1 MFLNDEINNIK
12 SLNNKNN
19 FLENEI
25 FINFINEFIKKPE
38 IQNFFKFIIQD
49 IINDI
54 NKKTNEKYM
63 NENYYDSNN
72 KINLDVMKIETI
84 INKTIKEKEEE
95 EEQKEREKEKKK
107 IIRKT
112 MESTKSSYSVLKE
125 TNNNDEDN
133 FPEIKKYF
141 DDITMSVL
149 EKNSLSDKSSKNFK
163 EFCSVQIQI
172 MNDINKHNN
181 MEIYS
186 NQTILKNIYRTAI
199 SSKIFNVYQKNFSI
213 VIDTI
218 NQLLKNI
225 KDNLI
230 IIPGSLKVICKAIVL
245 LAKKRFG
252 DNLNYVDSV
261 FFFGQ
266 FFFNKILLSFLQFP
280 ENNYLL
286 NNLLFITE
294 ETIYN
299 LDFISFI
306 INKFIS
312 GTLFL
317 QSDDEGNLT
326 PFNGYFMEK
335 IPELYN
341 IFDEIMSI
349 DLPINL
355 QKIIDSENL
364 DNYNYEY
371 NYFDEYKNDILNFQ
385 SCCLS
390 FNDLLILLKTI
401 NDNKDFILKFET
413 NDQFKNHY
421 ETLINDKE
429 NLNYILDKCLKNI
442 ELSSY
447 FFNNKDKNSND
458 KKELSSLFKNNIE
471 YFIINR
477 ILYNENTS
485 NNNKYK
491 NISIL
496 YINLNDVN
504 EENNSIF
511 LKKLKESLCQILY
524 NIPYI
529 EYMINKKFIKENSL
543 NDLILFLSDIK
554 IYQLFLSKHRLISQI
569 QTLLPFEF
577 AIDFLINNASNLP
590 ENYSNN
596 NYQLFINE
604 VKKEIND
611 SIESLKSEKLF
622 IFLNNFNLFEA
633 KIEVLQKFLSKISK
647 IPNYRKIKGI
657 IGQTPVYIKIKVNH
671 SNNNNFDNI
680 LIEIKQSI
688 SNAKKMKNLDIF
700 TEPKRNLI
708 IFKTIE
714 NLARNFSFENNIEF
728 YLLDYLKHSE
738 GRDIFNYIYK
748 FQFNEK
754 IRDFFGKDL
763 KNMLT
768 EQGILDN
775 QEKSS
780 INKIISKLYDY
791 FLNYLYDSIYKY
803 IPSIKDKEI
812 YTKIKRLSWTKL
824 SHFILENSNIYE
836 CLIQK
841 IVDCFIRFEKL
852 KTPSEKYF
860 SFKEIIEISN
870 NIPCKE
876 IINFKYKS
884 KNKEINL
891 TLNPLILYGIIK
903 AKPKTI
909 VSDIKYILHFI
920 QEKNKEIEEYF
931 DYLLPSYLLYIK
943 ELNNNNLHG
952 NVTKDEFTIKCN
964 DKSLFE

>member
-1 MFLNDEINNIK
+1 MQKIILKADIIDIKNNLFPLLINNFYENIFSSNIIENQLLYIIILFLNDEINNIK

-25 FINFINEFIKKPE
+25 FINFINEFIKIPE

-63 NENYYDSNN
+63 NENDYDSNN

-199 SSKIFNVYQKNFSI
+199 SSKIFNVYQKNFAI

-225 KDNLI
+225 KDNLT

-429 NLNYILDKCLKNI
+429 NLNYILDK
-442 ELSSY
+442 
-447 FFNNKDKNSND
+447 
-458 KKELSSLFKNNIE
+458 
-471 YFIINR
+471 
-477 ILYNENTS
+477 
-485 NNNKYK
+485 
-491 NISIL
+491 
-496 YINLNDVN
+496 
-504 EENNSIF
+504 
-511 LKKLKESLCQILY
+511 
-524 NIPYI
+524 
-529 EYMINKKFIKENSL
+529 
-543 NDLILFLSDIK
+543 
-554 IYQLFLSKHRLISQI
+554 
-569 QTLLPFEF
+569 
-577 AIDFLINNASNLP
+577 
-590 ENYSNN
+590 
-596 NYQLFINE
+596 
-604 VKKEIND
+604 
-611 SIESLKSEKLF
+611 
-622 IFLNNFNLFEA
+622 
-633 KIEVLQKFLSKISK
+633 
-647 IPNYRKIKGI
+647 
-657 IGQTPVYIKIKVNH
+657 
-671 SNNNNFDNI
+671 
-680 LIEIKQSI
+680 
-688 SNAKKMKNLDIF
+688 
-700 TEPKRNLI
+700 
-708 IFKTIE
+708 
-714 NLARNFSFENNIEF
+714 
-728 YLLDYLKHSE
+728 
-738 GRDIFNYIYK
+738 
-748 FQFNEK
+748 
-754 IRDFFGKDL
+754 
-763 KNMLT
+763 
-768 EQGILDN
+768 
-775 QEKSS
+775 
-780 INKIISKLYDY
+780 
-791 FLNYLYDSIYKY
+791 
-803 IPSIKDKEI
+803 
-812 YTKIKRLSWTKL
+812 
-824 SHFILENSNIYE
+824 
-836 CLIQK
+836 
-841 IVDCFIRFEKL
+841 
-852 KTPSEKYF
+852 
-860 SFKEIIEISN
+860 
-870 NIPCKE
+870 
-876 IINFKYKS
+876 
-884 KNKEINL
+884 
-891 TLNPLILYGIIK
+891 
-903 AKPKTI
+903 
-909 VSDIKYILHFI
+909 
-920 QEKNKEIEEYF
+920 
-931 DYLLPSYLLYIK
+931 
-943 ELNNNNLHG
+943 
-952 NVTKDEFTIKCN
+952 
-964 DKSLFE
+964 